1 MKFLLSLSLIP
12 LLLLTNVS
20 AAEELSLPTYGEESS
35 TLHKYQNPTV
45 KGAPLLAL
53 LEGEPD
59 SGWWDSL
66 NIEII
71 KKRADDLCILLGHNK
86 TGIVLLEEDIQY
98 RFEGKAYLD
107 GEIVDI
113 KAEYWDF
120 WTDDNETSGI
130 FKVLRCI
137 D

>member
-20 AAEELSLPTYGEESS
+20 VAEDLPLPIYGEESS

-53 LEGEPD
+53 LEGEPN
-59 SGWWDSL
+59 SGWDKL

-71 KKRADDLCILLGHNK
+71 KKRANDLCVFLGHNK
-86 TGIVLLEEDIQY
+86 TGIVLLEEDVQY
-98 RFEGKAYLD
+98 RFEGKAYFE

-120 WTDDNETSGI
+120 WTHDNETSAI
-130 FKVLRCI
+130 FKVLRCV